1 MIAVLHH
8 PMIPRSQPLAQEVKS
23 WVEERGET
31 TWVGSIWDETT
42 VRERLAG
49 TSLLIALGGDGSILR
64 AARVA
69 AARHIPVFSINLG
82 KLGFLSESSP
92 DNWKE
97 RLAKVLAGEFRRERR
112 LMLHA
117 HIYRCGEVVGELMA
131 LNEIVVGRGSQARVV
146 RFHLHVDGNHV
157 TSYIADALIATTPTG
172 STAYSLAAGGP
183 IMPPE
188 LPNYAIVPVAP
199 HLSLDR
205 AIVLYEKAEVTI
217 EVDFDH
223 EASITAD
230 GQDAMAL
237 QSADVVRIA
246 KAPFEAVFVRVDDPS
261 YFYRRLMA
269 RGSGLG
275 GGT

>member
-1 MIAVLHH
+1 MIAILHH
-8 PMIPRSQPLAQEVKS
+8 PMIPRSQPLAQEVQA
-23 WVEERGET
+23 WIEAQGET
-31 TWVGSIWDETT
+31 TWLGSIWDEETIQT
-42 VRERLAG
+42 RLYK

-64 AARVA
+64 AARA
-69 AARHIPVFSINLG
+69 AAAQHIPVFSINLG

-92 DNWKE
+92 DNWQE
-97 RLAKVLAGEFRRERR
+97 RLTSVLAGDFRRERR
-112 LMLHA
+112 LMLNA
-117 HIYRCGEVVGELMA
+117 SVFRNGEVVGRMMA
-131 LNEIVVGRGSQARVV
+131 LNEVVVGRGSQARVV
-146 RFHLHVDGNHV
+146 RYHLHVDGNHV
-157 TSYIADALIATTPTG
+157 TSYVADALIATTPTG

-188 LPNYAIVPVAP
+188 LSNYAIVPVAP

-205 AIVLYEKAEVTI
+205 AIVLYEKAETTI

-223 EASITAD
+223 EATLTAD
-230 GQDAMAL
+230 GQDSLAL
-237 QSADVVRIA
+237 QTGDVVRIT

-269 RGSGLG
+269 RGSGLR

>member
-1 MIAVLHH
+1 
-8 PMIPRSQPLAQEVKS
+8 MIPRSRPLAQEVKT
-23 WVEERGET
+23 WVEERGER
-31 TWVGSIWDETT
+31 TWLGSIWDEAS
-42 VRERLAG
+42 VQEHLDG

-92 DNWKE
+92 DNWQD
-97 RLAKVLAGEFRRERR
+97 RLENVLAGEFRRERR

-117 HIYRCGEVVGELMA
+117 HIYRDSEMVGELMA

-146 RFHLHVDGNHV
+146 RFHLRVDGNHV
-157 TSYIADALIATTPTG
+157 TSYVADALIAATPTG

-188 LPNYAIVPVAP
+188 LPNYVIVPVAP
-199 HLSLDR
+199 HLSLNR
-205 AIVLYEKAEVTI
+205 AIVLYEKAETTI

-237 QSADVVRIA
+237 ETGDVVNIT

-269 RGSGLG
+269 RGSGLRG
-275 GGT
+275 GA

>member
-1 MIAVLHH
+1 MIAILHH
-8 PMIPRSQPLAQEVKS
+8 PMIARSQPLAEEVCA
-23 WVEERGET
+23 WLTERGEQA
-31 TWVGSIWDETT
+31 WLGSIWDEETIADRLSETT
-42 VRERLAG
+42 
-49 TSLLIALGGDGSILR
+49 LLIALGGDGSILR

-82 KLGFLSESSP
+82 RLGFLSESSP
-92 DNWKE
+92 DNWPE
-97 RLAKVLAGEFRRERR
+97 RLEKVLTGEFRRERR

-117 HIYRCGEVVGELMA
+117 TIMRSGEAIGNVTA
-131 LNEIVVGRGSQARVV
+131 LNEVVVGRGSQARVV

-157 TSYIADALIATTPTG
+157 TSYVADALIAATPTG

-188 LPNYAIVPVAP
+188 LPNYVITPVAP

-205 AIVLYEKAEVTI
+205 AIVVDEKAEVTI
-217 EVDFDH
+217 EVIFDH
-223 EASITAD
+223 EASMTAD
-230 GQDAMAL
+230 GQDAFNL
-237 QSADVVRIA
+237 EDGDIVRIA

-269 RGSGLG
+269 RETGLRKRS
-275 GGT
+275 

>member
-1 MIAVLHH
+1 MIAILHH

-23 WVEERGET
+23 WLQQRGEK
-31 TWVGSIWDETT
+31 TWLGSIWDEQS
-42 VRERLAG
+42 VQDQLNN

-64 AARVA
+64 AARA
-69 AARHIPVFSINLG
+69 AAAQHIPVFSINLG

-92 DNWKE
+92 DNWQE
-97 RLAKVLAGEFRRERR
+97 RLAKMLAGDFRRERR
-112 LMLHA
+112 LMLNA
-117 HIYRCGEVVGELMA
+117 FIYRNGEIVGQMTA
-131 LNEIVVGRGSQARVV
+131 LNEVVVGRGSQARVV
-146 RFHLHVDGNHV
+146 RFQLHVDGNHV
-157 TSYIADALIATTPTG
+157 TSYVADALIAATPTG

-205 AIVLYEKAEVTI
+205 AIVLYEKAEATI
-217 EVDFDH
+217 EVNFDH

-230 GQDAMAL
+230 GQDSMAL
-237 QSADVVRIA
+237 ESGDVVTIT

-269 RGSGLG
+269 RGSGLRG
-275 GGT
+275 GS

>member
-1 MIAVLHH
+1 
-8 PMIPRSQPLAQEVKS
+8 MIPRSQPLAQEVKE
-23 WVEERGET
+23 WIEAHGEN
-31 TWVGSIWDETT
+31 TWLGSIWDETA
-42 VRERLAG
+42 VRDHLAG

-92 DNWKE
+92 DNWRE
-97 RLAKVLAGEFRRERR
+97 RLAKVLAGDFRRERR

-117 HIYRCGEVVGELMA
+117 QVYRGGEIVEELTA
-131 LNEIVVGRGSQARVV
+131 LNEVVVGRGGQARVV
-146 RFHLHVDGNHV
+146 RFQLYVDGNHV
-157 TSYIADALIATTPTG
+157 TSYIADALIAATPTG

-205 AIVLYEKAEVTI
+205 AIVLYEKAETTI

-230 GQDAMAL
+230 GQDALAL
-237 QSADVVRIA
+237 ESGDIVNIT

-269 RGSGLG
+269 RGSGLRG
-275 GGT
+275 GS